1 MKLQDLDFRVW
12 DNKRKKYI
20 ENYVGILKLF
30 VFDKNTSDMKKAI
43 ELHEL
48 PNGFEEEFN
57 LIDDGELEL
66 YSSFQDKNGKKIYE
80 GDIVRYRGQNLLIS
94 YERATWYIIDLS
106 IDENIRVDCGTRLQ
120 GILECMKYYQNID
133 TENQIDVEVIGN
145 IHENKNLL
153 DDSIEQ
159 NEPSNTNKTRR
170 VR

>member
-1 MKLQDLDFRVW
+1 MRLQNLEFRIWSNISSEYLVTPDKTFHDYQCIKRDNMESKYETYYQDL
-12 DNKRKKYI
+12 
-20 ENYVGILKLF
+20 
-30 VFDKNTSDMKKAI
+30 
-43 ELHEL
+43 
-48 PNGFEEEFN
+48 
-57 LIDDGELEL
+57 ELER
-66 YSSFQDKNGKKIYE
+66 YTGFKDSNGDKIYE

-94 YERATWYIIDLS
+94 YERATWYIIDPS

-170 VR
+170 MR

>member
-1 MKLQDLDFRVW
+1 MRLQNLEFRIWSNISSEYLVTP
-12 DNKRKKYI
+12 DETFHDYQCNKRKNMESKY
-20 ENYVGILKLF
+20 ETYYQDL
-30 VFDKNTSDMKKAI
+30 
-43 ELHEL
+43 
-48 PNGFEEEFN
+48 
-57 LIDDGELEL
+57 ELER
-66 YSSFQDKNGKKIYE
+66 YTGFKDKNGKKIYE

-94 YERATWYIIDLS
+94 YERATWYIIDPS

-170 VR
+170 MR